1 MKCVKQT
8 NQLVWSMVILAL
20 VFTACSNNVSN
31 EDAFST
37 DELVEAAKSQAMA
50 EDEIAAAYEYVN
62 DELANFE
69 AKKTGVASSK
79 TNTGSLAASDTFTG
93 TENLPDCAVATRDRA
108 EKIITIDFSDGC
120 EGRDGVVRTGKIII
134 DFDGQFREP
143 GLTRT
148 VTLEN
153 YTVNGNAIE
162 GSMSMTYNGNGDG
175 YTREVNGAQI
185 TTNEGTFSFSSVKTV
200 VRTEG
205 ASTLRP
211 FDDRYEITGN
221 KEGKT
226 RREIDFMSEITSPL
240 IKKRGSIRCRRNLAA
255 GVVEFTFGNTEAILD
270 YGDGSC
276 DRIATLTVNGETRE
290 IVLR

>member
-1 MKCVKQT
+1 MKFIKQT
-8 NQLVWSMVILAL
+8 SQLVWSMAILAL
-20 VFTACSNNVSN
+20 LFTACSDNVSN
-31 EDAFST
+31 EDAIST
-37 DELVEAAKSQAMA
+37 EEIIEATKSQAMT
-50 EDEIAAAYEYVN
+50 EDEFAAAFEFVN

-69 AKKTGVASSK
+69 AKKTGTATSK
-79 TNTGSLAASDTFTG
+79 AHSGSLAASDRFGG
-93 TENLPDCAVATRDRA
+93 TENLPDCAVATRDSA
-108 EKIITIDFSDGC
+108 EKMITIDFGDGC
-120 EGRDGVVRTGKIII
+120 EGRDGVVRTGSIII
-134 DFDGQFREP
+134 EFDGQFRRS

-153 YTVNGNAIE
+153 YTANGNAIE

-185 TTNEGTFSFSSVKTV
+185 TTEDGIFSFSSVKAV

-211 FDDRYEITGN
+211 FDDSYEITGS
-221 KEGKT
+221 KEGNT
-226 RREIDFMSEITSPL
+226 RRDIDFTSEITSPL
-240 IKKRGSIRCRRNLAA
+240 VKKRGSIRCRRNIAA
-255 GVVEFTFGNTEAILD
+255 GVVEFTFGDTKAILD

-276 DRIATLTVNGETRE
+276 DRRATLTVNGETRE